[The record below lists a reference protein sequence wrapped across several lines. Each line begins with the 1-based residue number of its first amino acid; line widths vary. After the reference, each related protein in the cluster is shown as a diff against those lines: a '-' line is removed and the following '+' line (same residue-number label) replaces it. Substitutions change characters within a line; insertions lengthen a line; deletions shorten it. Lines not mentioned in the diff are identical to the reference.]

1 MIKEAI
7 IGKFKIILLF
17 QSYMYRNIKD
27 HPILIKKFPPH
38 LLWILVLAIGLS
50 SCQSF
55 KGTKIYYFWHN
66 MNARFNGYFNAKEK
80 MLDMENDLFDNK
92 VDNFNRIIDVFT
104 VTDDKTK
111 DAYMTIIES
120 ITKKCGTVITKHGT
134 SKWIKNCYFVI
145 GKAEFYKRDF
155 FTAIETFEYVAEK
168 YPDDAVGQESKVWL
182 IRCQMEEGKM
192 NNALSMIA
200 ANDSDKNF
208 PIAQKGFLQLVE
220 ADYFIRNGEYKSA
233 IKKMELALPTIKVR
247 KYATR
252 YMFILAQLYQ
262 ATEKNEEAAKYYTMV
277 IKRHPG
283 YDLSFQAKLM
293 LAQVSTDEDQVEKY
307 LTKLLKDERNIDYKD
322 QIYYTLAKVE
332 LKKGNKNK
340 AIEYLQLSTKASKK
354 NNNQKALSF
363 KTEAEI
369 YFGMPVYP
377 LAKMYYDSA
386 AKFITPDFPDYTSF
400 KARQTVLSDLISNL
414 IIVHDEDSLLNISK
428 YDTARLSR
436 MIDSTIE
443 SKRLL
448 AIQQKNALNNPL
460 PGAPVLNLPSTDNGG
475 LFGGR
480 ESYFYNSTALSQGN
494 SEFVSR
500 WGNRPLADDWRRK
513 NKTATNSTEESAS
526 NNPDSSGTKSQNEN
540 DNTVSKPGSKKMSA
554 EKQKYFQQIPFTPSQ
569 KNIANNKIEEAMY
582 SIGNIYYNSLG
593 ERKKAEEIFE
603 DLLKRYPNGSY
614 VVQTHYNLYKVY
626 KDDSNKVKSDYH
638 KNIVLTD
645 FPGTVYAQLIV
656 NPDQLRQQFLKSKKN
671 EELENAYSIAFQHFN
686 ANDCNALDNDVQQA
700 NVRFSKNYLK
710 PKFEYLALVCK
721 GKKDSINNFIGS
733 LRGFL
738 TKYPGEEISKQ
749 VQDEILYLE
758 GIQRKRKTETL
769 AKDSAKAKSMV
780 LGGGDKVK
788 VDYQKTPNQPHQ
800 FVMIIPAVNDLNAV
814 KKALGDYD
822 NENYQS
828 QQLKINSFSFCT
840 DRQIILIQN
849 YKDYNQALQYYKDL
863 EKSPDFYKKLNLKF
877 HEEFIISDTNF
888 GLFNKHQD
896 VEGYLKFFK
905 ENYLD

>member
-38 LLWILVLAIGLS
+38 LIWIFVLILGLS

-55 KGTKIYYFWHN
+55 KGTKFYYFWHN

-104 VTDDKTK
+104 ITDDKSK
-111 DAYMTIIES
+111 DAYKTIIES
-120 ITKKCGTVITKHGT
+120 ITKKCGTVITKHGS
-134 SKWIKNCYFVI
+134 SKWIKNCYFLI

-168 YPDDAVGQESKVWL
+168 YADDPLGQESRVWL
-182 IRCQMEEGKM
+182 IRCHMEEGKM
-192 NNALSMIA
+192 NDVQSMMA

-208 PIAQKGFLQLVE
+208 PVEQKTYLQLVE
-220 ADYFIRNGEYKSA
+220 ADYFIRTGEYKNA
-233 IKKMELALPTIKVR
+233 IKRLESAVPNVKVR

-262 ATEKNEEAAKYYTMV
+262 ATEKNDAAARYYTMV

-283 YDLSFQAKLM
+283 YDLSFQSKLM
-293 LAQVSTDEDQVEKY
+293 LAEVSTNGDEVEKY
-307 LTKLLKDERNIDYKD
+307 LLKLLKDERNIDYKD

-340 AIEYLQLSTKASKK
+340 AIEYLQLSTRWSKK

-369 YFGMPVYP
+369 YFGIPVYP
-377 LAKMYYDSA
+377 YAKMFYDSA
-386 AKFITPDFPDYTSF
+386 AKFITPDYPDYAAF
-400 KARQTVLSDLISNL
+400 KARQSVLSDLISNL
-414 IIVHDEDSLLNISK
+414 IILHDQDSLLKISR

-436 MIDSTIE
+436 MIDSSME
-443 SKRLL
+443 AKKQL
-448 AIQQKNALNNPL
+448 AIQQKNALNNQPVNAPSLNL
-460 PGAPVLNLPSTDNGG
+460 PGADNGV
-475 LFGGR
+475 FGSR
-480 ESYFYNSTALSQGN
+480 ETYFYNSSALAQGSN
-494 SEFVSR
+494 EFISK

-513 NKTATNSTEESAS
+513 SKASANTEETQSAS
-526 NNPDSSGTKSQNEN
+526 SDSANKKQAEEDNPLPS
-540 DNTVSKPGSKKMSA
+540 PASKKMTA
-554 EKQKYFQQIPFTPSQ
+554 EKQKYFQEIPFSPSQ
-569 KNIANNKIEEAMY
+569 KNIANNKIQEAMY
-582 SIGNIYYNSLG
+582 SIGNIYYNGLG
-593 ERKKAEEIFE
+593 ERKKAEQMFE
-603 DLLKRYPNGSY
+603 DLLTRYPNGTY
-614 VVQTHYNLYKVY
+614 VVQAHYNLYKIY
-626 KDDSNKVKSDYH
+626 AEDSNKVKSDYH
-638 KNIVLTD
+638 KNIVLND

-671 EELENAYSIAFQHFN
+671 EELENAYSVAFQHFTS
-686 ANDCNALDNDVQQA
+686 NDCNALDNDVQQA
-700 NVRFSKNYLK
+700 NSRFSKNYLK
-710 PKFEYLALVCK
+710 PKFEYLAMVCK
-721 GKKDSINNFIGS
+721 GKKDSIPNFIS
-733 LRGFL
+733 NLKGFL
-738 TKYPGEEISKQ
+738 AKYPGEEVSKQ

-758 GIQRKRKTETL
+758 AIQRKRKAEAMKNDT
-769 AKDSAKAKSMV
+769 AKAKSMV
-780 LGGGDKVK
+780 LGSGDNTK
-788 VDYQKTPNQPHQ
+788 VDYQKTQNQPHQ
-800 FVMIIPAVNDLNAV
+800 FVMIIPAINDLNSV
-814 KKALGDYD
+814 KKALSDY
-822 NENYQS
+822 NTENYES
-828 QQLKINSFSFCT
+828 QQLKINSFSFGT
-840 DRQIILIQN
+840 DRQIIVIQN

-905 ENYLD
+905 ENYL